1 MKLPLLLM
9 MPLLLMGCLGSRA
22 PEAEV
27 VLQTE
32 YAKQNIPIQER
43 PKAVQFPPVDWY
55 VVTED
60 NLEEKLAELDND
72 PYEAG
77 QAVIDELASNGFV
90 GTIDIYALGT
100 GRSLEGDMESLQSAY
115 EKQGMSSKKAKEKVD
130 DWYDNWLN

>member
-1 MKLPLLLM
+1 

-60 NLEEKLAELDND
+60 NLEEKLAEL
-72 PYEAG
+72 E
-77 QAVIDELASNGFV
+77 QK
-90 GTIDIYALGT
+90 T
-100 GRSLEGDMESLQSAY
+100 GNVVFFCINFREMLSVWMPIPL
-115 EKQGMSSKKAKEKVD
+115 K
-130 DWYDNWLN
+130 